1 MQVRC
6 MSRHPQPHDEA
17 CWERHRLSDAAVIHR
32 GAYAIYN
39 RVYDIGLPRPA
50 GSGGRHPAW
59 WGPATKDF
67 FLPCHRVQH
76 DEEDGSRYR
85 AVALAHKAHG
95 GHNGD
100 GYE

>member
-1 MQVRC
+1 MVGSVGQRFFSSV
-6 MSRHPQPHDEA
+6 PQ
-17 CWERHRLSDAAVIHR
+17 
-32 GAYAIYN
+32 
-39 RVYDIGLPRPA
+39 
-50 GSGGRHPAW
+50 
-59 WGPATKDF
+59 
-67 FLPCHRVQH
+67 VQH

>member
-1 MQVRC
+1 MQYIIGSTTSGFLVMQDRVDATLHGGVR
-6 MSRHPQPHDEA
+6 R
-17 CWERHRLSDAAVIHR
+17 RRI
-32 GAYAIYN
+32 
-39 RVYDIGLPRPA
+39 
-50 GSGGRHPAW
+50 
-59 WGPATKDF
+59 F
-67 FLPCHRVQH
+67 FLQCHRVQH